1 MRLPVCSPE
10 RAYQSWD
17 TTSKGSSDFYPCD
30 IPPGKKS
37 CEKSSFQ
44 DDTSDASPLV
54 SDCKIMIENFEKDG
68 GTSWKSDTAGLQHR
82 ELGHY
87 GTCAFGVE
95 ATKLNGNIYFHF
107 GGGDLIEYINT
118 AIKMFSKGGKV
129 GASGKVDCAAN
140 TATSQPVKWGI
151 YHT

>member
-17 TTSKGSSDFYPCD
+17 TASKGSSPFYPCD
-30 IPPGKKS
+30 MPPGKKS
-37 CEKSSFQ
+37 CKESSFQ
-44 DDTSDASPLV
+44 DDTSNASPLV
-54 SDCKIMIENFEKDG
+54 SDCKIMIKNFEADG
-68 GTSWKSDTAGLQHR
+68 GTSWKPETVGLQHR
-82 ELGHY
+82 QLGDH

-95 ATKLNGNIYFHF
+95 ATALNGNIYFHF

-118 AIKMFSKGGKV
+118 AIEKYSKGGKV
-129 GASGKVDCAAN
+129 GASGKVQCSAN
-140 TATSQPVKWGI
+140 TGKSQLIKWGI